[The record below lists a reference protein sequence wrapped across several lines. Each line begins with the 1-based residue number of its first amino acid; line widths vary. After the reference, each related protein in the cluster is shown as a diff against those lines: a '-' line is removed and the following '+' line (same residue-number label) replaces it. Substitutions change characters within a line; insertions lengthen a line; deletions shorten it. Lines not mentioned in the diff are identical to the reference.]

1 MDPIRS
7 DIVAIQGYGI
17 SMIGGRPENQ
27 DDWGYTDTPL
37 GFLLVVCDGMGGG
50 PGGATASS
58 MVKREIAVAL
68 RECNSSTP
76 PDKALRMAAV
86 RAQEALEAKMEK
98 EPALRGM
105 GSTFV
110 ALLVSKQSAFVAHAG
125 DSRCYLFRG
134 KRCIY
139 RSQDHSLVAELVRK
153 KALTEEEARLSPQS
167 NVIARGL
174 GNVSN
179 NVPDVEELSYKKGDR
194 FAICTD
200 GIWGAMPHKDL
211 LPKLSAQGQLSAIA
225 GNLSMEVD
233 SIGFAG
239 GGHHDNHTLAVIEI
253 LEDSIKKS
261 PFLSLSSISS
271 LGTQMNMR
279 QMLYIALSVLA
290 LLAATIA
297 VVLVIKRH
305 TDSTDNTDNKNV
317 THYTPSNPL
326 NDNLYSGR
334 HIIAN
339 IEDGHQEEGNEDS
352 EKGIGSQRD
361 GTDTTKEQGVKEH
374 DVKIPLAAPLD
385 SVYNHLEKMLNMKKK
400 DKSKAVE
407 ELEHR
412 LDSIRTI
419 LERLWEG
426 RHSKGEDSFLK
437 TLRNKELRKKNYKYY
452 NVVQEVTQGNDTLFV
467 PTDNAKRT
475 IERIRKRIEY
485 ITAPK

>member
-179 NVPDVEELSYKKGDR
+179 NVPDVEELPYKKGDR

-200 GIWGAMPHKDL
+200 GIWGVMPHKDL

-261 PFLSLSSISS
+261 PFLSFSSISS

-297 VVLVIKRH
+297 VVLVIKGCGNSTPKAQH
-305 TDSTDNTDNKNV
+305 TTISTSSNALNRNLSLNSPTLNQPSIGDGGKEEGVAGNTD
-317 THYTPSNPL
+317 TQI
-326 NDNLYSGR
+326 D
-334 HIIAN
+334 
-339 IEDGHQEEGNEDS
+339 
-352 EKGIGSQRD
+352 
-361 GTDTTKEQGVKEH
+361 DTSKVERIKEQDGNNQ
-374 DVKIPLAAPLD
+374 LTTPLD

-426 RHSKGEDSFLK
+426 RRSKGEESFLK
-437 TLRNKELRKKNYKYY
+437 TLRDKRLRKKTYEYY
-452 NVVQEVTQGNDTLFV
+452 NKVQEVTQGKDTLFV

>member
-125 DSRCYLFRG
+125 DSRCYQFRG

-179 NVPDVEELSYKKGDR
+179 NVPDVEELPYKKGDR

-200 GIWGAMPHKDL
+200 GIWGVMPHKDL

-261 PFLSLSSISS
+261 PFLSFSSISS

-297 VVLVIKRH
+297 VVLVIKRCG
-305 TDSTDNTDNKNV
+305 DSTPKAQYTTISTSANALNENLSLNSPTLNQPSIGDGDKEEGVAGNTD
-317 THYTPSNPL
+317 TQI
-326 NDNLYSGR
+326 D
-334 HIIAN
+334 
-339 IEDGHQEEGNEDS
+339 
-352 EKGIGSQRD
+352 
-361 GTDTTKEQGVKEH
+361 DTSKVERIKEQDGNNQ
-374 DVKIPLAAPLD
+374 LTTPLD
-385 SVYNHLEKMLNMKKK
+385 SVYNHLEKMLNVKKK

-467 PTDNAKRT
+467 PTDNAKKT
-475 IERIRKRIEY
+475 IEKIRKRIKHIADPSEH
-485 ITAPK
+485 

>member
-200 GIWGAMPHKDL
+200 GIWGVMPHKDL

-261 PFLSLSSISS
+261 PFLSFSSISS

-279 QMLYIALSVLA
+279 QMLYIALSALA

-297 VVLVIKRH
+297 AVFAIKGCGDSTPKAQYTTISTSANALNENLSHYSSTTDQPRTGNVDEQNSVAGSTNNQ
-305 TDSTDNTDNKNV
+305 TDSIRNNNKTNEE
-317 THYTPSNPL
+317 
-326 NDNLYSGR
+326 
-334 HIIAN
+334 IIKEQIAN
-339 IEDGHQEEGNEDS
+339 NQPM
-352 EKGIGSQRD
+352 
-361 GTDTTKEQGVKEH
+361 T
-374 DVKIPLAAPLD
+374 PLD
-385 SVYNHLEKMLNMKKK
+385 SMYNHLDKMKNVKNKYERE
-400 DKSKAVE
+400 AVI
-407 ELEHR
+407 ELERR

-419 LERLWEG
+419 LERLKKE
-426 RHSKGEDSFLK
+426 HKLKGVNTLLK
-437 TLRNKELRKKNYKYY
+437 KFNEKDYKNYNK
-452 NVVQEVTQGNDTLFV
+452 VQIHIQNNDTLFV
-467 PTDNAKRT
+467 PTDNAKKT
-475 IERIRKRIEY
+475 IEKIRKRIKHIADPSEH
-485 ITAPK
+485 

>member
-125 DSRCYLFRG
+125 DSRCYQFRG

-179 NVPDVEELSYKKGDR
+179 NVPDVEELPYKKGDR

-200 GIWGAMPHKDL
+200 GIWGVMPHKDL

-297 VVLVIKRH
+297 VVLVIKRCG
-305 TDSTDNTDNKNV
+305 DSTPKAQYTTISTSANALNENLSLNSPTLNQPSIGDVDKEEGVAGNTD
-317 THYTPSNPL
+317 TQI
-326 NDNLYSGR
+326 D
-334 HIIAN
+334 
-339 IEDGHQEEGNEDS
+339 
-352 EKGIGSQRD
+352 
-361 GTDTTKEQGVKEH
+361 DTSKVERIKEQDGNNQ
-374 DVKIPLAAPLD
+374 LTTPLD
-385 SVYNHLEKMLNMKKK
+385 SVYNHLEKMLNVKKK

-467 PTDNAKRT
+467 PTDNAKKT
-475 IERIRKRIEY
+475 IEKIRKRIKHIADPSEH
-485 ITAPK
+485 